1 MDCPKSGLEI
11 GLPPMLA
18 IDSRGIFR
26 NKIMKSDSNFQHPG
40 FAQNSPTAIPA
51 EFLAMFLNFTVLF
64 SGIFF
69 FLGCAVVSFL
79 WTLSRKKN
87 QGEIETRSNHV

>member
-1 MDCPKSGLEI
+1 
-11 GLPPMLA
+11 
-18 IDSRGIFR
+18 
-26 NKIMKSDSNFQHPG
+26 
-40 FAQNSPTAIPA
+40 
-51 EFLAMFLNFTVLF
+51 MFLNFTVLF